1 MANDL
6 PYLMSNKRLPELI
19 SQIQSAGVPDRVTFE
34 FLKKLGFTSSTD
46 RALVNLLKKLGFVDP
61 AGSPTERYR
70 ALKHRSD
77 AKRVIAEAVREL
89 YSDLFAL
96 NEKIHSESKENV
108 RGAVG
113 RLTGAE
119 ERYVNLMASTFQ
131 ALASLGD
138 FDATPVPAKLQKEE
152 SEPEEQ
158 ILREIQPHDQKH
170 QSRSVSF
177 RNNIEIHLPATTD
190 IAVYN
195 AIFKSLKEHLL

>member
-1 MANDL
+1 
-6 PYLMSNKRLPELI
+6 MSNKRLPELI
-19 SQIQSAGVPDRVTFE
+19 TQIQSAGVPDRFSFE

-46 RALVNLLKKLGFVDP
+46 RALVNLLKKLGFVDA

-77 AKRVIAEAVREL
+77 ARRIIAEAVRDL

-96 NEKIHSESKENV
+96 NENIHNESKENI

-131 ALASLGD
+131 GLAALGD
-138 FDATPVPAKLQKEE
+138 FTATPGPSKQKEE
-152 SEPEEQ
+152 QLPEDAVSPESEAQDHRHSP
-158 ILREIQPHDQKH
+158 
-170 QSRSVSF
+170 RSIAF
-177 RNNIEIHLPATTD
+177 RHNIEIHLPATTD
-190 IAVYN
+190 LAVYN
-195 AIFKSLKEHLL
+195 AIFKSLKDHLL